1 MCRDI
6 RVWLPRNGQYHCMI
20 TTTKTT
26 CDILALLYDELMS
39 DKLDGDPLKILWK
52 VSGVL
57 SASVDRLQIEY
68 RSCLWEMS
76 VESTLKKRYLR
87 VN

>member
-6 RVWLPRNGQYHCMI
+6 SVWLPRNGQYHRMI

-26 CDILALLYDELMS
+26 SDISALLYDELMS

-57 SASVDRLQIEY
+57 SASVDRLTEIPI
-68 RSCLWEMS
+68 
-76 VESTLKKRYLR
+76 VEIIRKSTDYVYGK
-87 VN
+87 